1 MVELGLEPQSVPK
14 KLREIDRFQRGNS
27 DTIPALLGPA
37 LTVPKAGHGGSWPL
51 PHQVTLGAEVGSV
64 QEGGQTTPP
73 NCSSTLD
80 KAFGQEGGAVSWAAL
95 LGFRD
100 RCWLQTGL
108 ISIALMPGG
117 PGVPMHSSCR
127 VWASSGGVLVKL

>member
-14 KLREIDRFQRGNS
+14 KLREIDHFQRGNS

-37 LTVPKAGHGGSWPL
+37 LTVPKAGQLAPPPPGDS
-51 PHQVTLGAEVGSV
+51 GAEVGSV

-80 KAFGQEGGAVSWAAL
+80 KAFGQDGGAVSWAAL